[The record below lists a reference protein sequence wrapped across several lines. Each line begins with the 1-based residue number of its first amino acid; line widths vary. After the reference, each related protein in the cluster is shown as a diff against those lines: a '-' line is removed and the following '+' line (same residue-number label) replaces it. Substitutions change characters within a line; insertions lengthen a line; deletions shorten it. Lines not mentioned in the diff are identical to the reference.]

1 MEVKPGY
8 KQTEVGVI
16 PEDWEVEPLGTRASF
31 KTGPFGSALHQS
43 DYVEGGIPVINP
55 MHINKGRITPSA
67 KMSVAEEAAC
77 RLTDFRMRPGEI
89 VIGRRGDMGRC
100 AVVNEEHEGWMCGT
114 GSMLIRPRLDHPDF
128 LQRILSSPI
137 AVKAIED
144 ASVGSTMINLNQATL
159 SLLKIQVPPTKEQHA
174 IATALSDMDALLDGL
189 DRLITKKRA
198 IKQATMQQLLTGQVR
213 LSGFSSDWGVKR
225 LEDLADIRSG
235 GTPSTGDAAAWDGA
249 IPWCT
254 PTDITALEGRKYLTT
269 TNRTITEHGLRNSS
283 AELIP
288 AYSIVMTSRATIGEC
303 AINTTPMAT
312 NQGFKNLV
320 PFDFVDVDFLYYL
333 LSTQTQGLVGLS
345 AGSTFLEI
353 GKAQLRQYEIRLP
366 PTKSEQTAI
375 ATILSDMDT
384 EIAALET
391 RRTKTRALKQ
401 AMMQEL
407 LTGRTRLV

>member
-1 MEVKPGY
+1 MVGIASAATHAYRRQGVPLLRNQNIKPG
-8 KQTEVGVI
+8 VLDDGDLLFVA
-16 PEDWEVEPLGTRASF
+16 PEYEASF
-31 KTGPFGSALHQS
+31 KNKRLRIGDLITMRTGYPGVTAIVPETYDSAQSFTTLITRPKKDEVNPAYLCFYINSEFGKRFFSQS
-43 DYVEGGIPVINP
+43 EIGGAQKNVNVAMLRNMPIPLP
-55 MHINKGRITPSA
+55 PLP
-67 KMSVAEEAAC
+67 E
-77 RLTDFRMRPGEI
+77 
-89 VIGRRGDMGRC
+89 
-100 AVVNEEHEGWMCGT
+100 
-114 GSMLIRPRLDHPDF
+114 
-128 LQRILSSPI
+128 QR
-137 AVKAIED
+137 
-144 ASVGSTMINLNQATL
+144 
-159 SLLKIQVPPTKEQHA
+159 A

>member
-1 MEVKPGY
+1 
-8 KQTEVGVI
+8 
-16 PEDWEVEPLGTRASF
+16 
-31 KTGPFGSALHQS
+31 
-43 DYVEGGIPVINP
+43 
-55 MHINKGRITPSA
+55 
-67 KMSVAEEAAC
+67 
-77 RLTDFRMRPGEI
+77 
-89 VIGRRGDMGRC
+89 
-100 AVVNEEHEGWMCGT
+100 
-114 GSMLIRPRLDHPDF
+114 
-128 LQRILSSPI
+128 
-137 AVKAIED
+137 
-144 ASVGSTMINLNQATL
+144 
-159 SLLKIQVPPTKEQHA
+159 
-174 IATALSDMDALLDGL
+174 
-189 DRLITKKRA
+189 
-198 IKQATMQQLLTGQVR
+198 MQQLLTGQVR